1 MVCSLRSYLRWSL
14 LAAALFLFGCSGQA
28 MKPSQPASQSQPPPN
43 PQQALVHA
51 QKGAAA
57 YEQGNM
63 SAAIDAWQLAVELN
77 PSDAV
82 TRNNLALLL
91 KQAHRFNE
99 AAELLETGL
108 ESSPKV
114 AELHYN
120 LAVISELYLLDL
132 SKALAHYQRYQSLSP
147 SEDKKVEG
155 WIADLQRRL
164 D

>member
-1 MVCSLRSYLRWSL
+1 MQSV
-14 LAAALFLFGCSGQA
+14 
-28 MKPSQPASQSQPPPN
+28 SQPQQPAN

-51 QKGAAA
+51 QEGAKA
-57 YEQGNM
+57 YKQGDM
-63 SAAIDAWQLAVELN
+63 SAAIDAWQLAVALN
-77 PSDAV
+77 PRDVV

-91 KQAHRFNE
+91 KQANRFDE

-132 SKALAHYQRYQSLSP
+132 KKALSHYKRYQSLSA